1 MTRAGHVAHRV
12 YDPVLRMLHGV
23 NALLIVLLGAGGV
36 AADNLSP
43 GATRAWLHDT
53 HGMLGAALIVGLL
66 CRLAWGW
73 AGPTHARWRD
83 LWHPADWRAHL
94 ARGRLFTPPARPG
107 HHPVASLAYLAVYA
121 LLAALAA
128 SGLSLLASTQG
139 TGPLAAV
146 FAWDARLTTWLADP
160 HRLAGWAVLFFVCVH
175 LTALVLHARLHRV
188 PVAQSMWN
196 GVQYLES
203 K

>member
-1 MTRAGHVAHRV
+1 MARAGHVAHRV
-12 YDPVLRMLHGV
+12 YDPVLRILHAV
-23 NALLIVLLGAGGV
+23 NAWLIVLLGAGGV
-36 AADNLSP
+36 AADNLPP
-43 GATRAWLHDT
+43 GAARAWLHDT
-53 HGMLGAALIVGLL
+53 HGILGAALIVGLC
-66 CRLAWGW
+66 CRLVWGW
-73 AGPTHARWRD
+73 VGPIHARWRD
-83 LWHPADWRAHL
+83 LWHPDAWREQL
-94 ARGRLFTPPARPG
+94 APGRLFTAPQRPG
-107 HHPVASLAYLAVYA
+107 HHPVASLAYLAVYG

-128 SGLSLLASTQG
+128 SGLVLLATTQG
-139 TGPLAAV
+139 TGPLAPA

-188 PVAQSMWN
+188 PVAQSMWS